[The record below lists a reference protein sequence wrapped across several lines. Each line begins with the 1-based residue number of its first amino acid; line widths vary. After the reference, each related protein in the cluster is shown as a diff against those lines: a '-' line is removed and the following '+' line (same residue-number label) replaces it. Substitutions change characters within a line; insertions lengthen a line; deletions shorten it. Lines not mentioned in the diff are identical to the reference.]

1 MCIERIVDLNQM
13 HLSVES
19 KIEAADAHKR
29 RGYLSESN
37 FINLY
42 TFAGVLNGMWSCVDE
57 WKKDKETGSI
67 EKFLSDKKRI
77 LENVNELGK
86 YSFCEKGENA
96 YILSIG
102 NHRFITLQ
110 FSLEK
115 ARGTLYG
122 NVGAA
127 NMREYMENQAA
138 DQEEHTH
145 LFATIGNSKIDLEEN
160 LYPSELR
167 IKNTHVNG
175 GQNPDSTLEFELDI
189 VFTRDGIR
197 EWNRIMFF
205 SVDLYGE
212 DRFRFEYANGSYD
225 SVDGKIE
232 KFTF

>member
-1 MCIERIVDLNQM
+1 
-13 HLSVES
+13 
-19 KIEAADAHKR
+19 
-29 RGYLSESN
+29 
-37 FINLY
+37 
-42 TFAGVLNGMWSCVDE
+42 
-57 WKKDKETGSI
+57 
-67 EKFLSDKKRI
+67 
-77 LENVNELGK
+77 
-86 YSFCEKGENA
+86 
-96 YILSIG
+96 
-102 NHRFITLQ
+102 
-110 FSLEK
+110 
-115 ARGTLYG
+115 
-122 NVGAA
+122 
-127 NMREYMENQAA
+127 MENQAA

-212 DRFRFEYANGSYD
+212 DRFWFEYANGSYD

-232 KFTF
+232 KFIF